1 MNPFIPHFSNE
12 CLNIINEDQINWPLV
27 AEEDLIEEKVNFV
40 VQINGKKRAIL
51 NIKRDMIENDIIEI
65 IKINAEVE
73 KFLKE
78 QKIKKSIFVPN
89 RLINIII

>member
-1 MNPFIPHFSNE
+1 
-12 CLNIINEDQINWPLV
+12 
-27 AEEDLIEEKVNFV
+27 
-40 VQINGKKRAIL
+40 
-51 NIKRDMIENDIIEI
+51 MIETDIIKI
-65 IKINAEVE
+65 IKINTEIK

>member
-12 CLNIINEDQINWPLV
+12 CLNTINENQINWPKISKK
-27 AEEDLIEEKVNFV
+27 DLIEENINFV

-51 NIKRDMIENDIIEI
+51 NVKRDVVEKEILKI
-65 IKINAEVE
+65 IKTNLEIE
-73 KFLKE
+73 KFLKD

-89 RLINIII
+89 RLINIIL

>member
-1 MNPFIPHFSNE
+1 
-12 CLNIINEDQINWPLV
+12 
-27 AEEDLIEEKVNFV
+27 
-40 VQINGKKRAIL
+40 
-51 NIKRDMIENDIIEI
+51 MIENDIIGI